1 MLEKTEA
8 YTAIDIKELGQV
20 SLRKTTRITDD
31 GVLIS
36 EGHHREVRVPNED
49 ITDLPENVQAVINA
63 YWTEDVIDAWN
74 EHQQQINS
82 QVE

>member
-8 YTAIDIKELGQV
+8 YTAIDIKEMGQV

-36 EGHHREVRVPNED
+36 EAHHREVRVPDQD
-49 ITDLPENVQAVINA
+49 ITDLPQNIQNTINA
-63 YWTEDVIDAWN
+63 FWTQDVIDAWN
-74 EHQQQINS
+74 ELQQQITEES
-82 QVE
+82 Q

>member
-36 EGHHREVRVPNED
+36 EAHHREVRVPDQD
-49 ITDLPENVQAVINA
+49 ISDLPQNIQDTINA
-63 YWTEDVIDAWN
+63 FWTQDVKDAWSAL
-74 EHQQQINS
+74 QQQVTEES
-82 QVE
+82 Q

>member
-8 YTAIDIKELGQV
+8 YTAIDIKEQGQV

-36 EGHHREVRVPNED
+36 EGHHREVRVPSQD
-49 ITDLPENVQAVINA
+49 ISDLPQNIQDVINA
-63 YWTEDVIDAWN
+63 YWTQEVRDAYSSMIEQAN
-74 EHQQQINS
+74 AELS
-82 QVE
+82 